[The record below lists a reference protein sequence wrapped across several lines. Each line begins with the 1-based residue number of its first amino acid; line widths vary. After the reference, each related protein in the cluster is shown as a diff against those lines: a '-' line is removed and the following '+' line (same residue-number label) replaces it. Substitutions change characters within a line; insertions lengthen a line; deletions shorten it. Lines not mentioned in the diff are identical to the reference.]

1 MATVSKSVLVEHS
14 AEQMYELVQRVED
27 YPKFLPWCGGTTILE
42 RTPTSL
48 VARIEINYHGVRAN
62 FTTANRNE
70 PPQRI
75 VIELRD
81 GPFRQLDGT
90 WRFRPLA
97 PVACKVEFDLR
108 YEFAGAVLERLIGPV
123 FDHIAK
129 TFIDAFVKRADDLSR
144 LRS

>member
-1 MATVSKSVLVEHS
+1 

-48 VARIEINYHGVRAN
+48 VARIEINYLGVRAN

-90 WRFRPLA
+90 WSFRSLA

-108 YEFAGAVLERLIGPV
+108 YEFAGAILERLIGP
-123 FDHIAK
+123 
-129 TFIDAFVKRADDLSR
+129 
-144 LRS
+144 